1 MEQANLESVII
12 EDLVK
17 FGEDRGYDRGRKE
30 TYVRQFAWRLGRA
43 LTDRESATVEHRL
56 QVLGDERL
64 IDMVLSSSPEA
75 LAAWLADPAA
85 H

>member
-1 MEQANLESVII
+1 MEQANLEPVII

-17 FGEDRGYDRGRKE
+17 FGEDRGRLM

-43 LTDRESATVEHRL
+43 LTDRERATVEQRL
-56 QVLGDERL
+56 EALGDERL
-64 IDMVLSSSPEA
+64 NAVVMSSSPEA